1 MRIFETHSIQQN
13 TKPNSDGSKM
23 TPRLFYATM
32 SPPSRMVRMVARK
45 IGLELDLKLVNIE
58 AGGLYNPD
66 FLAINPQHCLPTL
79 DDNGL
84 VLWESRAIATYL
96 ISSYSPTDHLY
107 PKEPR
112 RRAPV
117 DHMLQFD
124 LGTLYARIN
133 DYYVG
138 FTYLIKIRNRFNF
151 E

>member
-1 MRIFETHSIQQN
+1 MRIFETHSMQN
-13 TKPNSDGSKM
+13 DGGKQFNISHM
-23 TPRLFYATM
+23 PPRLFYATM
-32 SPPSRMVRMVARK
+32 SPPSRMVRIVARK
-45 IGLELDLKLVNIE
+45 IGMELDLKLVNIE
-58 AGGLYNPD
+58 AGGLYSPD

-96 ISSYSPTDHLY
+96 ISSYASNDALY
-107 PKEPR
+107 PKDPR

-124 LGTLYARIN
+124 LGTVYARMN

-138 FTYLIKIRNRFNF
+138 FYNF
-151 E
+151 L

>member
-1 MRIFETHSIQQN
+1 MRIFETHSIHIGEN
-13 TKPNSDGSKM
+13 NGRKM
-23 TPRLFYATM
+23 KPRLFYATM
-32 SPPSRMVRMVARK
+32 SPPSRMVRLVAHK
-45 IGLELDLKLVNIE
+45 IGLELDLKLVNLDGSE
-58 AGGLYNPD
+58 GLHNPD

-96 ISSYSPTDHLY
+96 ISAYAPNDDLYSKD
-107 PKEPR
+107 PR
-112 RRAPV
+112 KRAPV

-138 FTYLIKIRNRFNF
+138 FSL
-151 E
+151 